1 MNLIDKQLIFIDLDD
16 TLIKTVSG
24 CQFPVSITDMQ
35 FNIHAVEALQNLAYH
50 NKLKAICIVSNQ
62 GGIEKGYV
70 SKRDFEVKFE
80 AVRSMLER
88 SVAMMCLKPTPVYA
102 VYCPSNDANCP
113 DRKPNT
119 RMLSNLQAKLADE
132 QIIDTNLP
140 KHTMLMIG
148 DASGKPGDFSD
159 SDAKTAEN
167 YGIDYLDVDDFIKA
181 MKEV

>member
-1 MNLIDKQLIFIDLDD
+1 MNLLDKQLVFIDLDD

-24 CQFPVSITDMQ
+24 CQFPVNVTDMQ
-35 FNIHAVEALQNLAYH
+35 FNIHAVEALQKLAYH
-50 NKLKAICIVSNQ
+50 AKCKAICIVSNQ

-70 SKRDFEVKFE
+70 SESDFEVKFE
-80 AVRSMLER
+80 SVRAMLECAIAMTVIK
-88 SVAMMCLKPTPVYA
+88 SVPVFA
-102 VYCPSNDANCP
+102 VYCKSNDANCP

-119 RMLSNLQAKLADE
+119 RMLSNLQAKLSDE

-140 KHTMLMIG
+140 KHAMLMIG

-167 YGIDYLDVDDFIKA
+167 YGIDYLDIDDFIDI
-181 MKEV
+181 MKRQ

>member
-1 MNLIDKQLIFIDLDD
+1 MNLLDKQLIFIDLDD

-24 CQFPVSITDMQ
+24 CQFPVNITDMQ

-62 GGIEKGYV
+62 GGIEKGYLLE
-70 SKRDFEVKFE
+70 SDFRVKLE

-88 SVAMMCLKPTPVYA
+88 TVSMICLKPIAVYA
-102 VYCPSNDANCP
+102 VYCTSNNANCP

-132 QIIDTNLP
+132 QIIDTHLP
-140 KHTMLMIG
+140 KHAMLMVG

-181 MKEV
+181 MKHV